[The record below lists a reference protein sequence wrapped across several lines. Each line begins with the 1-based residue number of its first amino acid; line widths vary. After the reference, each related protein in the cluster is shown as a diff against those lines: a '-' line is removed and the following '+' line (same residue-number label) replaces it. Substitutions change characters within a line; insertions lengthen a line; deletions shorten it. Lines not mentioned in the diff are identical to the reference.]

1 MNSVVVHLCAC
12 ELSVQMIMWD
22 EFLSG
27 CEKSV
32 ALKGLT
38 LQEQVVAAGYS
49 HLWFTLART

>member
-1 MNSVVVHLCAC
+1 MCAC

-32 ALKGLT
+32 ALKGPK